1 MSSEKVTPGQYLI
14 LTFDFSAVNRSP
26 DVKTAEDSLN
36 AMINSAIGNFY
47 RIYAQHLGEATSE
60 QLIAKNI
67 DPSGAV
73 GSLSGCVNLVT
84 ETLGAVREMDDPLY
98 GVKGVSANTV
108 LFFLYLILTT
118 TVTYATV
125 CSFVDLSLGG

>member
-1 MSSEKVTPGQYLI
+1 MNRDVRSEKVTPGQYLI

-26 DVKTAEDSLN
+26 DVKTPEESLN
-36 AMINSAIGNFY
+36 AMINNAIRDFF
-47 RIYAQHLGEATSE
+47 RTYAQYLGEVTSE

-67 DPSGAV
+67 NPSGSI
-73 GSLSGCVNLVT
+73 GSLSGCVNLVK
-84 ETLGAVREMDDPLY
+84 ETLDAVREMNDPLY

-118 TVTYATV
+118 T
-125 CSFVDLSLGG
+125 SDSQI